1 MANIKLLKIH
11 YNYLEILPV
20 GEKVLDSIEV
30 DFDYKNIQ
38 ECKFR
43 FKTNKELNI
52 DEIKRKILSEIKR

>member
-11 YNYLEILPV
+11 YNYLEFLPI
-20 GEKVLDSIEV
+20 GDKALDSIEV
-30 DFDYKNIQ
+30 EFDYKNIK

-52 DEIKRKILSEIKR
+52 DEIKRKILFEITR